1 MKKKNN
7 IEKEIHKAED
17 KVEQIELNEIQE
29 DYKKNVPALIWI
41 LKIMLILGLIYDIL
55 FLLPKGYYYSIIS
68 IAIYSIFL
76 FALIKRKRWGWY
88 FGLILFSIQVI
99 IPLMMLKNIGIIYF
113 IYWIF
118 PLFLFFIHNDYLN
131 Q

>member
-76 FALIKRKRWGWY
+76 FALIKK
-88 FGLILFSIQVI
+88 IHQV
-99 IPLMMLKNIGIIYF
+99 
-113 IYWIF
+113 
-118 PLFLFFIHNDYLN
+118 
-131 Q
+131 